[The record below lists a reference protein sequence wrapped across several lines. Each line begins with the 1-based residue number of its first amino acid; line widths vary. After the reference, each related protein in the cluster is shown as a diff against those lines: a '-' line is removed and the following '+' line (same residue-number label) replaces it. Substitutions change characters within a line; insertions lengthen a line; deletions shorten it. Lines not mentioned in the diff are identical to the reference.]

1 MQRVTVRLRPA
12 AESLF
17 VFLLLPA
24 WLAFRRIRNPDNE
37 KSPPL
42 LSAQLGVTK
51 GFISGNIFSCQCDCL
66 LHTGSGIFIRIYDI
80 EFFIGL

>member
-24 WLAFRRIRNPDNE
+24 WLAFRRIRIPDNE
-37 KSPPL
+37 KSPML
-42 LSAQLGVTK
+42 LSAQLCVTK